1 MRLSR
6 WIPTF
11 LGFPLG
17 GWLAVGILGS
27 IDDPLTAGAGGALAG
42 VVLGGAQW
50 LALRSEGFGAGWIA
64 ATTVAMA
71 AGGAAAAALTGSGT
85 DLQDLVLT
93 GVVVGGAVG
102 ATQAGVAH
110 MDRLRGAVWTL
121 ATSGSWAIGW
131 AVSTGIGVDVERGYV
146 VFGASGAL
154 AATLLTGLA
163 LRSSLQHSSEA
174 VA

>member
-50 LALRSEGFGAGWIA
+50 LALRSEGIGAGWVA
-64 ATTVAMA
+64 ATTIAMA
-71 AGGAAAAALTGSGT
+71 GAGAAAAALTGSGT
-85 DLQDLVLT
+85 DIQDLVAT
-93 GVVVGGAVG
+93 GLVVGGAVG
-102 ATQAGVAH
+102 AAQAGAAH
-110 MDRLRGAVWTL
+110 MNRLHTAALTL
-121 ATSGSWAIGW
+121 ATSLSWAIGW
-131 AVSTGIGVDVERGYV
+131 TISSGIGVDVERGYV

-154 AATLLTGLA
+154 AATVLTGLVLRGA
-163 LRSSLQHSSEA
+163 LRHSSEA